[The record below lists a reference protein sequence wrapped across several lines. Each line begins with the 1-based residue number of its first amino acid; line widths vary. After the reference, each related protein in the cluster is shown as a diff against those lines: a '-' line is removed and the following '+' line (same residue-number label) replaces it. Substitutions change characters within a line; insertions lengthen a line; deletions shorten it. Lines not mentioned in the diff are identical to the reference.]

1 VVKSLDAILLISL
14 GVLVLAAAA
23 EWLHAR
29 RCARVERLAFGA
41 AGPRRWTR
49 FVGAIRAASVAL
61 LAWSVLVLWSI
72 DGASADSHK
81 AKPPTHHLVIALDVS
96 PSMYIKD
103 AAGGK
108 KSRQHRAAE
117 VVMSVL
123 DRLDMASTRVSIVA
137 FYSAARPVVIDT
149 LDLAIVQNVLGE
161 LPLGHAFKAGQT
173 DMYSGIAAAAE
184 IGKTWKPRSSTLLV
198 VSDGD
203 TIPEKAPVALPPA
216 FSDVLVVGIGD
227 PIRASPIADRVSRQ
241 DSASLKRLAAR
252 LRGDYYDANASHLP
266 TRTLRG
272 LKMLGLR
279 EERPTPLRTIA
290 LWCAGLSAVA
300 LAGLTPLLVFAGTRR
315 AAVARTA
322 TVTASTVSTRP
333 RAATVAEG
341 AAV

>member
-1 VVKSLDAILLISL
+1 
-14 GVLVLAAAA
+14 
-23 EWLHAR
+23 
-29 RCARVERLAFGA
+29 
-41 AGPRRWTR
+41 
-49 FVGAIRAASVAL
+49 
-61 LAWSVLVLWSI
+61 
-72 DGASADSHK
+72 
-81 AKPPTHHLVIALDVS
+81 
-96 PSMYIKD
+96 
-103 AAGGK
+103 
-108 KSRQHRAAE
+108 
-117 VVMSVL
+117 MSVL

-173 DMYSGIAAAAE
+173 DMYSGIAAAGE

-333 RAATVAEG
+333 RAASVAEG